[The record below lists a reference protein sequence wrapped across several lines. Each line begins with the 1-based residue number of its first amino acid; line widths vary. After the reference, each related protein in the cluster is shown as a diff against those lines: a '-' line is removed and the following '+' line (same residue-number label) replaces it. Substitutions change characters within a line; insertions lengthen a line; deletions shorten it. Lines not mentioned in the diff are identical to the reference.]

1 MVNPLKAEKIL
12 NFPNDKSYKAR
23 MSLDTIIRIEQAM
36 GMSILKIG
44 QKLASAEITLLEVI
58 NILTLAIRSGGSDIK
73 ENDVKILVSDMGL
86 LEAIKMTGELV
97 AMALNVDDES
107 SAEKKT

>member
-1 MVNPLKAEKIL
+1 
-12 NFPNDKSYKAR
+12 

>member
-1 MVNPLKAEKIL
+1 MVNPIKAEKIL

-44 QKLASAEITLLEVI
+44 QRLASAEITLLEVI

-73 ENDVKILVSDMGL
+73 ENDVKILVSDMGF
-86 LEAIKMTGELV
+86 LESIKLTGELV
-97 AMALNVDDES
+97 AMALDVGDTT
-107 SAEKKT
+107 EKKT

>member
-86 LEAIKMTGELV
+86 LESIKMTGELV